1 MILEFGYGNGI
12 QTAEVPDSCVQAILL
27 SNEMEHERRGADAV
41 RYSLEHPIDSPRL
54 RDIAKPGEKIVIVT
68 SDISRPLPS
77 FDVLPSVLDELALA
91 GVKDEDITVVFGLG
105 SHRGH
110 TKEEMIKLVGSEV
123 FSRVRCVDSDPS
135 DCVRYGITSRGT
147 PVDITRTV
155 AEADRRICLGN
166 VEFHYFAGYSGGY
179 KAIMPGASTPAAIQA
194 NHSMM
199 VREEAKAASID
210 GNPIREDIEEAGAM
224 VGVDFIVNVVLD
236 EHKKIVYSAAGDVVA
251 AHRDACRYL
260 DRMYLK
266 PIEKRADIVIV
277 SQGGAPKDANLYQT
291 QKALD
296 NAKHA
301 VRDGGTII
309 LVGAC
314 PEGLGSKVFQE
325 WLTEAEKPSDLTERV
340 NRSFKL
346 GGHKAA
352 AIAMVLEKAEIM
364 LVSEM
369 DDDFVRSIFLTPMHS
384 VQEALDAAIKKHGQ
398 NASVIAMPFGGATLP
413 VCSPERRQA

>member
-1 MILEFGYGNGI
+1 MKLEFGYGNGI
-12 QTAEVPDSCVQAILL
+12 QTAEVPDSCVQAVLL

-110 TKEEMIKLVGSEV
+110 TREEMIKLVGSGV

-364 LVSEM
+364 LVSGI

>member
-12 QTAEVPDSCVQAILL
+12 QTAEVPDSCVQAVLL
-27 SNEMEHERRGADAV
+27 SNEMAHERRGADAV

-91 GVKDEDITVVFGLG
+91 GVKDEDITIVFGLG

-110 TKEEMIKLVGSEV
+110 TREEMIKLVGNGV

-291 QKALD
+291 QKAMD

-352 AIAMVLEKAEIM
+352 AIAMVLENARID